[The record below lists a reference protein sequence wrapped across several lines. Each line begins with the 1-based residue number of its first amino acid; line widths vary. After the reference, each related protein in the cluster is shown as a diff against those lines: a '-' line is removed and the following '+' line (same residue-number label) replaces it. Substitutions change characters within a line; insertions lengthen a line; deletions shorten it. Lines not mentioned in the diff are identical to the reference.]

1 MNKTEIK
8 NWFINNIKLG
18 KITKVKLY
26 GSSMLPAISS
36 DSTVEITNKFN
47 IKIGDI
53 LVANSSEKPVLVI
66 HKVIDINKKNNR
78 VCLRG
83 DNEEISQSK
92 WFDIDDIIAKVINIY
107 TPIINETDKLNIVVD
122 LPFAKPK
129 SFSARC
135 FEIYQALINDNL
147 DTFYFDYNIDFNIEL
162 YGKEKIKNFKAYAKD
177 EKDFF
182 SFNNYMSLVREIA
195 KKRYN
200 LDKITFSNIVFCD
213 PTDDNKI
220 KKCIKNYK
228 QNILY
233 EFYFKK
239 INEIKKFLKTK
250 KITDNFNE
258 KINIYV
264 SIENFNKLISAI
276 IFAKVLKDNMDVEP
290 ILVDNSTLFNSNYNT
305 DFINIYFK
313 KIIPGYIIS
322 KNINNLNTDYSQI
335 DFDKYLFKTKSA
347 NIRIMHECYY
357 KQCKFCDRHGKDNF
371 CFPVQ
376 NIYEKI
382 SNLSSLGVN
391 NIVFEDDCLVPQQI
405 FKLLNLLK
413 NKGIKIRW
421 QGTFRFDSILNDEK
435 YIKFFNENGCK
446 LLFFGLESFSQ
457 NQLNRMNKGIRIK
470 DIIGILKKCKKFNIK
485 TCVSFL
491 FNFPNETLFDL
502 QQTKNNFI
510 KYNKF
515 IDNCEFNFFLPTKN
529 CKLSS
534 CVEGTNYFLK
544 PEEIN
549 PSHQE
554 IISQIINLANSQHKT
569 NSFYLK
575 NYLCWEDK

>member
-1 MNKTEIK
+1 MNKREIK
-8 NWFINNIKLG
+8 DWFINNIKLG
-18 KITKVKLY
+18 KITRVKLY
-26 GSSMLPAISS
+26 GSSMLPTISS
-36 DSTVEITNKFN
+36 DSTIEITKKFDV
-47 IKIGDI
+47 KIGDI
-53 LVANSSEKPVLVI
+53 LVANSIEKPVLVI
-66 HKVIDINKKNNR
+66 HRVIDIDKKNNR
-78 VCLRG
+78 ICLRG

-92 WFDIDDIIAKVINIY
+92 WFDNNDIIAKVINIS
-107 TPIINETDKLNIVVD
+107 TPLVDETNKLNIIVD
-122 LPFAKPK
+122 LPFGKPK

-135 FEIYQALINDNL
+135 FEIYQALINDNS
-147 DTFYFDYNIDFNIEL
+147 DTFYFDFNIDFNIEL
-162 YGKEKIKNFKAYAKD
+162 YGKEKIENFKATAKN

-182 SFNNYMSLVREIA
+182 SFNNYMSLVREIS

-200 LDKITFSNIVFCD
+200 LSKFTFSNIIFCD
-213 PTDDNKI
+213 PTDDIKI
-220 KKCIKNYK
+220 KNCIKNYK

-233 EFYFKK
+233 KFYIKK
-239 INEIKKFLKTK
+239 VDNIKKFLKNK
-250 KITDNFNE
+250 KITDKINE
-258 KINIYV
+258 KINIFV

-276 IFAKVLKDNMDVEP
+276 IFAKVLKDKINLRPV
-290 ILVDNSTLFNSNYNT
+290 LVDNSTLFNSNYNT

-322 KNINNLNTDYSQI
+322 KNINNLNVDYSLI

-357 KQCKFCDRHGKDNF
+357 KQCIFCDRHGKDNF
-371 CFPVQ
+371 CFPIQ

-413 NKGIKIRW
+413 NKGIKIKW
-421 QGTFRFDSILNDEK
+421 QGTFRFESTLNDEK
-435 YIKFFNENGCK
+435 YIKFFSENGCK

-457 NQLNRMNKGIRIK
+457 NQLNRMNKGTRIK

-485 TCVSFL
+485 TSVSFL
-491 FNFPNETLFDL
+491 FNFANETLFDL
-502 QQTKNNFI
+502 KQTKNNFI

-534 CVEGTNYFLK
+534 YSEGINYFLK
-544 PEEIN
+544 SDEIK

-554 IISQIINLANSQHKT
+554 IISQIIDLATSQHKT

-575 NYLCWEDK
+575 NYLCWQD